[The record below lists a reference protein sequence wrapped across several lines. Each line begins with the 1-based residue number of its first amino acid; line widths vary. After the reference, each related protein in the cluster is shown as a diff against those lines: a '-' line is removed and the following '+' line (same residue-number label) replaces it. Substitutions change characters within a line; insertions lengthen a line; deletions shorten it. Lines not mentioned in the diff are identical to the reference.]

1 VHARDYPSGQ
11 GTRSV
16 FATDLDLDG
25 DIDICA
31 ANSYDGTVTVFS
43 NDGTG
48 ILSQS
53 GVFAVGSFPMAV
65 SASDLTGDGLPE
77 IVVTN
82 YISGT
87 ISILV
92 NAGALVFGT
101 ATEIPTGLGPMD
113 LALADLDG
121 DGTVEIVTADY
132 ESGTITC
139 ISGGAPSTIA
149 TSGNPN
155 AITVADL
162 DSDGAKEIVA
172 VYSSTGLVSV
182 FDFDGAAWTE
192 SSIVQVSG
200 HPRTVAAA
208 DLDLDGVVEIL
219 TAGFDDNILYVI
231 SSQDYS
237 VGSIALGGVGPHS
250 ISIGDV
256 DGNGLLDIAVA
267 LSSSYSVQVLG
278 QDTAARAD
286 RRGHTAPRPAPRKC
300 TPTGQQPGRPRCRAS
315 GTA

>member
-1 VHARDYPSGQ
+1 MINLNHRSKSFAVVAVAAALLVVCLAQVHARDYPSGQ

-101 ATEIPTGLGPMD
+101 ATEIPTGLGRWT
-113 LALADLDG
+113 LL
-121 DGTVEIVTADY
+121 
-132 ESGTITC
+132 SQ
-139 ISGGAPSTIA
+139 
-149 TSGNPN
+149 TSMGM
-155 AITVADL
+155 
-162 DSDGAKEIVA
+162 
-172 VYSSTGLVSV
+172 
-182 FDFDGAAWTE
+182 
-192 SSIVQVSG
+192 
-200 HPRTVAAA
+200 
-208 DLDLDGVVEIL
+208 
-219 TAGFDDNILYVI
+219 
-231 SSQDYS
+231 
-237 VGSIALGGVGPHS
+237 
-250 ISIGDV
+250 
-256 DGNGLLDIAVA
+256 
-267 LSSSYSVQVLG
+267 
-278 QDTAARAD
+278 ARW
-286 RRGHTAPRPAPRKC
+286 R
-300 TPTGQQPGRPRCRAS
+300 S
-315 GTA
+315 